1 MGSVDYNILPAGGNH
16 ARLDWNRF
24 SAVPAPAL
32 TAVRY
37 LLSKLRIGPKLL
49 LAPGVVLILLVVLS
63 AGAYLG
69 LLRQNQSLDHMVEQR
84 AARLK
89 AAADLVIGANR
100 AHAEIYQLLTWINGS
115 FSPPRV
121 DALVRGINVRHA
133 ALDRQFAQLEMA
145 VQADPAE
152 RRFVVQSQ
160 AAHTSYVKAIADVIE
175 LAMADQSI
183 AANAMAKA
191 ERAFDVVAQRLEEL
205 SRLEQSLSE
214 RAYADAE
221 TDFKV
226 LSTWMPIVVALSI
239 GLSLLVTMAVRD
251 AMLEEVR
258 EIGAAAVDLAEGNL
272 TVRQRT
278 YGQDEIGET
287 GRALDISIRN
297 LNTTLKT
304 ILASAQSID
313 GAARE
318 IAEGNA
324 GMARRTRTQA
334 DALEQAGGAV
344 RELSATVAQTATH
357 AQLAN
362 QLTLCANS
370 FAVRG
375 GSVVQRLVVTMAS
388 IRGSSRRV
396 VEIVG
401 VIDGLAVQTNL
412 LALSAAMEAAR
423 AGEHGVGFAV
433 VAGEVRTLAQR
444 SASAALEIK
453 ALIAAA
459 AAEIDS
465 GGRSV
470 EEAGLGMADIV
481 ASVQR
486 VGDII
491 GKIGDASAGQAHG
504 MHGMQQA
511 IVGMDQV
518 TQQNLAL
525 VARAAAAAN
534 TLQRQAVYLSEA
546 VAMFKLDENVE
557 PPSPRRP
564 GESPRVV
571 RLRLASVRS

>member
-1 MGSVDYNILPAGGNH
+1 M
-16 ARLDWNRF
+16 
-24 SAVPAPAL
+24 
-32 TAVRY
+32 
-37 LLSKLRIGPKLL
+37 LSKLRIGPKLL

-69 LLRQNQSLDHMVEQR
+69 LLRQNQSLDNMVQQR
-84 AARLK
+84 ATRLK

-121 DALVRGINVRHA
+121 DALVRGIHVRHA
-133 ALDRQFAQLEMA
+133 ALDRQFAQLEMV
-145 VQADPAE
+145 VQSNSAE

-160 AAHTSYVKAIADVIE
+160 AAHALYVKAIADVIE

-183 AANAMAKA
+183 AANAMSRA

-205 SRLEQSLSE
+205 SKLEQSLSE

-239 GLSLLVTMAVRD
+239 TLSLLVTMAVRN
-251 AMLEEVR
+251 AMLREVR

-272 TVRQRT
+272 TVRQRV
-278 YGQDEIGET
+278 YGKDEIGET
-287 GRALDISIRN
+287 ARALDTSIRN

-313 GAARE
+313 SASRE
-318 IAEGNA
+318 TAQGSA
-324 GMARRTRTQA
+324 GMTRHPRTQA
-334 DALEQAGGAV
+334 GTLAEARSSM
-344 RELSATVAQTATH
+344 RELSAAVAQTASH

-362 QLTLCANS
+362 QLALCANS
-370 FAVRG
+370 FAARG

-396 VEIVG
+396 VQIVG
-401 VIDGLAVQTNL
+401 VIDGLAIQTNM
-412 LALSAAMEAAR
+412 LALSAAVEAAR
-423 AGEHGVGFAV
+423 AGEHGTGFAV

-444 SASAALEIK
+444 SASVAQEIK
-453 ALIAAA
+453 TLIAESSADI
-459 AAEIDS
+459 EG

-470 EEAGLGMADIV
+470 EEAGASMAEIV
-481 ASVQR
+481 ASVR
-486 VGDII
+486 RMGDVL
-491 GKIGDASAGQAHG
+491 GQLGGASVEQAQGLHEI
-504 MHGMQQA
+504 HQA
-511 IVGMDQV
+511 IVGMDRG

-525 VARAAAAAN
+525 VAQAATAAGS
-534 TLQRQAVYLSEA
+534 LQRQALYLSEA
-546 VAMFKLDENVE
+546 VAIFKLDEGIE
-557 PPSPRRP
+557 PPSPQRP
-564 GESPRVV
+564 GASTRVV

>member
-1 MGSVDYNILPAGGNH
+1 MDRA
-16 ARLDWNRF
+16 
-24 SAVPAPAL
+24 AL
-32 TAVRY
+32 NAVRY
-37 LLSKLRIGPKLL
+37 LLGKLRIGPKLL
-49 LAPGVVLILLVVLS
+49 LAPGVMLILLVVLS

-69 LLRQNQSLDHMVEQR
+69 LLRQNQSLDDMVQQR

-89 AAADLVIGANR
+89 AASDLVIGANR
-100 AHAEIYQLLTWINGS
+100 AHADIYQLLTWINGS
-115 FSPPRV
+115 FAQSRV
-121 DALVRGINVRHA
+121 DALVRGIHVRHA

-145 VQADPAE
+145 VQASPAE

-160 AAHTSYVKAIADVIE
+160 AAHALYVKAIDDVIDI
-175 LAMADQSI
+175 AMADQSI

-191 ERAFDVVAQRLEEL
+191 ERAFDVVALRLEEL
-205 SRLEQSLSE
+205 ARLEQSLSE

-221 TDFKV
+221 TDFKI

-239 GLSLLVTMAVRD
+239 ALSLLVTMAVRN
-251 AMLEEVR
+251 AMLDEVR

-287 GRALDISIRN
+287 ARALDTSIRN

-313 GAARE
+313 SASRE
-318 IAEGNA
+318 IAQGSA
-324 GMARRTRTQA
+324 GMARRVKAQA
-334 DALEQAGGAV
+334 GTLAQAGGALQ
-344 RELSATVAQTATH
+344 ELGAGVAQAATH

-370 FAVRG
+370 FAMRG

-388 IRGSSRRV
+388 IRGSSRKV

-401 VIDGLAVQTNL
+401 VIDGLAVQTHM
-412 LALSAAMEAAR
+412 LALSAAVEAAR

-444 SASAALEIK
+444 SASAAQEIK
-453 ALIAAA
+453 ALIAES
-459 AAEIDS
+459 AAEIE
-465 GGRSV
+465 GGSRSV
-470 EEAGLGMADIV
+470 EEAGLSMADIV
-481 ASVQR
+481 ASMQQ
-486 VGDII
+486 VGEII
-491 GKIGDASAGQAHG
+491 GRIGDASAGQEQGLAG
-504 MHGMQQA
+504 VQQA

-525 VARAAAAAN
+525 VAQAAAAASS
-534 TLQRQAVYLSEA
+534 LQRQALYLSQA
-546 VAMFKLDENVE
+546 VAMFKLDEGVE

-564 GESPRVV
+564 GASPRVV
-571 RLRLASVRS
+571 RLRLASVRN